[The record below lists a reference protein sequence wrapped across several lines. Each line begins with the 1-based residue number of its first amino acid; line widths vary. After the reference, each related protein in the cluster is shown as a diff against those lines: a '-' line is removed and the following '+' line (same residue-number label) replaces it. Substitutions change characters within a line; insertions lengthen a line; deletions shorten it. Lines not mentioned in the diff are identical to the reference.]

1 MQEMDRELFALRF
14 LLDQNLS
21 SSPRPEE
28 MLYIHLL
35 DEHTIGGFLA
45 ERAGIAAKE
54 EEEDQTLEEYNPVDV
69 VESSRVLI
77 AGGITI
83 LEVMSPYAH

>member
-21 SSPRPEE
+21 SSPHPEE

-35 DEHTIGGFLA
+35 NEHTIGGFLA
-45 ERAGIAAKE
+45 ERAGIAAKA
-54 EEEDQTLEEYNPVDV
+54 EEDQTLEDYNPVDV
-69 VESSRVLI
+69 VESCRVLI
-77 AGGITI
+77 ETGGITI

>member
-45 ERAGIAAKE
+45 EHAGIAAK
-54 EEEDQTLEEYNPVDV
+54 EDQTLEEYNPVDV